1 MNNHNTGTVGCVAV
15 LREISVLRAA
25 ILLLL
30 NTGYIGLIIITAI
43 FIVLGIVANIARFL

>member
-1 MNNHNTGTVGCVAV
+1 MNNNTGTAGCVAAM
-15 LREISVLRAA
+15 RKMSVLRAA

-43 FIVLGIVANIARFL
+43 FIVLGIVANIARFF